1 VKKLAKNGSISQLFR
16 TLERISKL
24 NGTNLSIE
32 ALQKSAGI
40 PHIDLRA
47 ENYELRTK
55 TTCVQKMQLSIRNYS
70 RLFCTSYIVRL
81 TGYFIINFIGFIQFS
96 GVTYNSAN
104 IGLPSV
110 QTNVMFLTGVQ
121 GLSYLFAMFFIS
133 KTKRKTGIL
142 ITNLIFLSS
151 AAL

>member
-16 TLERISKL
+16 TFERISKL

-32 ALQKSAGI
+32 ALQESAGI

-55 TTCVQKMQLSIRNYS
+55 TTCIQKMQLSIRNYS
-70 RLFCTSYIVRL
+70 KLFCTSYIVRL
-81 TGYFIINFIGFIQFS
+81 TGFFIINFIGFIQFS

-110 QTNVMFLTGVQ
+110 QTNVMFLNGIQ
-121 GLSYLFAMFFIS
+121 GLSYLFAIVFIS
-133 KTKRKTGIL
+133 RTKRKVGLL
-142 ITNLIFLSS
+142 ITNLIFLSC
-151 AAL
+151 AAS